1 VTTLFSSSRYNVDNA
16 KFPYDPEEK
25 LVDVDGEE
33 MYFVKYYRF
42 IAADICATAIATAI
56 AIGEVPERSPGEKQ
70 VDESRKLVKAGG
82 GQKNNA
88 SGTSLVKNMNAT
100 SNTSRSSFS
109 AKKFQNMAQYD
120 SQRDTKLN
128 DQHKEEETISA
139 MTRIRLSL
147 KDYLNG
153 SGKSVCCCC
162 CCCCCC
168 LQMIWISLT
177 QRVFFSLF

>member
-1 VTTLFSSSRYNVDNA
+1 
-16 KFPYDPEEK
+16 
-25 LVDVDGEE
+25 

-162 CCCCCC
+162 C
-168 LQMIWISLT
+168 LQTIWISLT